1 MTGKKWNKFKK
12 TLPPNW
18 CQLVVDSISK
28 KGIEPLT
35 TNQVSKIRA
44 GILTNPEWQLL
55 VWEEINALQKKT
67 SHFKNKIVTLQNGS

>member
-1 MTGKKWNKFKK
+1 MTGKKWIKFKK
-12 TLPPNW
+12 TLPANW

-35 TNQVSKIRA
+35 ANQVSKIRA

-55 VWEEINALQKKT
+55 VWEEINSLKKEA
-67 SHFKNKIVTLQNGS
+67 SHFKSKIVTLQNGS